1 MKIPLFKSTDLTNN
15 GQCSKCG
22 NCCSNFLPLTEHEIK
37 ELKKFVKKR
46 KIKPTVRNFVNGIDG
61 ICPFLTLDNKCSIY
75 QKRPYIC
82 KLYKCNKRFL
92 EEQEAKQLLR
102 AKVVNIRET
111 FFPAELMKQGVDS
124 EHD

>member
-22 NCCSNFLPLTEHEIK
+22 NCCSNFLPLMEHEIK
-37 ELKKFVKKR
+37 DLKKFVKKR

-61 ICPFLTLDNKCSIY
+61 ICPVLTLDNKCSIY